1 MKPAVLLLCCLILST
16 AVSAEKID
24 PEPIIVQLSEA
35 GYICRLDEA
44 KIAVQKKGNLNFEIY
59 AEDKGLIL
67 RAHFPL
73 SDKIKTEEARFHK
86 LINKI
91 NSECKC
97 AKYYSK
103 DGKLFVEAFYPL
115 PYVKKTFFF
124 FMSAWEE
131 DFTVMMKNNSSALAE
146 FAQ

>member
-1 MKPAVLLLCCLILST
+1 MKFVVLFFGLILST
-16 AVSAEKID
+16 AIYAEKID

-35 GYICRLDEA
+35 GYICRLDES
-44 KIAVQKKGNLNFEIY
+44 KITVQKKGSLNFEIY
-59 AEDKGLIL
+59 VEDKGFLL

-73 SDKIKTEEARFHK
+73 SDKAKTEETRFYK

-91 NSECKC
+91 NSEGKC
-97 AKYYSK
+97 TKYYSK
-103 DGKLFVEAFYPL
+103 NGKLFVEAFYPL

-131 DFTVMMKNNSSALAE
+131 DFAVMMKNNSSDLSE
-146 FAQ
+146 FVK

>member
-1 MKPAVLLLCCLILST
+1 MKPFLFFCALILSN
-16 AVSAEKID
+16 AISAEKID
-24 PEPIIVQLSEA
+24 PEPIIVQLSDA
-35 GYICRLDEA
+35 GYLCRLDDA
-44 KIAVQKKGNLNFEIY
+44 KIIVQKKGYLNFEIY

-73 SDKIKTEEARFHK
+73 SDKAKTDETKFYS

-91 NSECKC
+91 NAEGKC
-97 AKYYSK
+97 SKYYSK
-103 DGKLFVEAFYPL
+103 NGKLFVEAFYPL

-131 DFTVMMKNNSSALAE
+131 DFTVMMKNNSAALSE
-146 FAQ
+146 FVK

>member
-1 MKPAVLLLCCLILST
+1 MLST
-16 AVSAEKID
+16 GISADKID

-35 GYICRLDEA
+35 GYVCRLDEA
-44 KIAVQKKGNLNFEIY
+44 RISVQKKGYLNFEIY

-73 SDKIKTEEARFHK
+73 SEKIKTEEAKFYK

-103 DGKLFVEAFYPL
+103 NGKLFVEAFYPL
-115 PYVKKTFFF
+115 PYVKKDLFLFYVSMGRRF
-124 FMSAWEE
+124 RSHDEKQFISSCRIREI
-131 DFTVMMKNNSSALAE
+131 NSLS
-146 FAQ
+146 FN